1 MKTYYDKE
9 FKHLG
14 TLSASMK
21 LQNEHG
27 QTRWI
32 TVTPDE
38 IEAILAILNAK
49 EKEAIHAN

>member
-9 FKHLG
+9 FQQLG

-21 LQNEHG
+21 LQNEQG

-49 EKEAIHAN
+49 EKEAIHA

>member
-9 FKHLG
+9 FEHLG
-14 TLSASMK
+14 TLSATMK
-21 LQNEHG
+21 LQNEQG
-27 QTRWI
+27 QTRWL

-49 EKEAIHAN
+49 EKEATNA